1 MTYTNVRFRAGL
13 PPEDFISVLAVHGH
27 TTAKEIRGMFATC
40 ILCGRA
46 STVAV
51 VGLEHDSWSGK
62 SKTGKLEFLLYGL
75 CAPCSALP
83 DVRERT
89 EAVIFKSAWV
99 C

>member
-27 TTAKEIRGMFATC
+27 MTAKEIRGMFATC

-51 VGLEHDSWSGK
+51 VGLEHDSWLRK
-62 SKTGKLEFLLYGL
+62 SKTRKLEFLLYGL
-75 CAPCSALP
+75 CAPCSASP

-89 EAVIFKSAWV
+89 EAVILKSMWV